1 MEKTNKSFLDE
12 AKNTVKS
19 LESSE
24 DLIKRLIDQFDGLNK
39 AENIIFKNLYDLIF
53 LYFPESID
61 KLGDKDN
68 FINTL
73 GKCKVFSRREIAEL
87 IEIDN
92 KSMGYDLD
100 EESIGIIKNTLDL
113 INLMG
118 KLKEDVKEELNKLLK
133 VSCPNL
139 LAVTDTL
146 LAARLIRLSGSEKD
160 LASIPSSKIQVLG
173 AESSMFLSKRKPKY
187 GVIYNHRLMINAKDP
202 GKVAKL
208 ISSYIS
214 LAAKMDVFSKRFD
227 GDSLVNK
234 LEERVRRING

>member
-73 GKCKVFSRREIAEL
+73 GKCKVFSRREI
-87 IEIDN
+87 I
-92 KSMGYDLD
+92 
-100 EESIGIIKNTLDL
+100 
-113 INLMG
+113 
-118 KLKEDVKEELNKLLK
+118 
-133 VSCPNL
+133 
-139 LAVTDTL
+139 
-146 LAARLIRLSGSEKD
+146 
-160 LASIPSSKIQVLG
+160 
-173 AESSMFLSKRKPKY
+173 
-187 GVIYNHRLMINAKDP
+187 
-202 GKVAKL
+202 
-208 ISSYIS
+208 
-214 LAAKMDVFSKRFD
+214 
-227 GDSLVNK
+227 
-234 LEERVRRING
+234 